1 MKLKSVYDTCCKSP
15 LNTREVRFFSYTHTT
30 LHQIHS
36 HHCTLICLSLTTHSW
51 IGDTG
56 DMSYVTHTWTYTR
69 AHHIQAQL
77 CMTSAAHPQHDLW
90 NPTVARVPL
99 IQQEYPP
106 QATHILFALMQLV
119 QLCFIPAQLGLQIQ
133 HLGLGCPLSGDC
145 SFSSLFHL
153 HRTILLKWCLW
164 KNVFSLLIAH
174 KSPLKFNW
182 HILIHKQRLSLVL
195 FSVANWIQ
203 FFNSTDKQH

>member
-1 MKLKSVYDTCCKSP
+1 MQ
-15 LNTREVRFFSYTHTT
+15 NE
-30 LHQIHS
+30 IE
-36 HHCTLICLSLTTHSW
+36 ICLWYLLQISFEHKRSLILFLHTHNFTPNSFTSLYSHLP
-51 IGDTG
+51 ITYYMGVG

-77 CMTSAAHPQHDLW
+77 CMTSAAHPQDDLW